1 MPRFEKPPAQDL
13 NETVMMR
20 NKALDAE
27 EAERDAA
34 IKRSQAEAAAQRAER
49 RAAKEAQVRL
59 KEARGAA
66 AAAAKPVPVPPPART
81 EADPPPRS
89 RSPKGVFP
97 AGTAVEY
104 LSQTRGQ
111 WGPAVVKAFNPATA
125 TYKLDVKGH
134 AEAARVRLPLRSTA
148 ANGGSS
154 PRPSSAGKV
163 RARLGRM

>member
-20 NKALDAE
+20 NKALEAE

-34 IKRSQAEAAAQRAER
+34 IKRSRAEAAAQRAER
-49 RAAKEAQVRL
+49 WAAKETQVRL

-66 AAAAKPVPVPPPART
+66 AAAAKPVPPPART

-89 RSPKGVFP
+89 RSPKGIFP

-111 WGPAVVKAFNPATA
+111 WGPAVVKAFHPATA

-134 AEAARVRLPLRSTA
+134 AEAARVRLPLRSTP

-154 PRPSSAGKV
+154 PRPSSVGKV